1 MELELLDKILPALHS
16 NSSVLTGPG
25 DDCAVVGF
33 SGKKLLFSTDQ
44 VIENIHFSSD
54 TAPERAGA
62 KLVKRNLSDIAAMG
76 GTPLWMMLSIAN
88 GNRSVQWVE
97 NFVAGVEKTARQ
109 YNVPVIGGDIA
120 KLASDGFLAS
130 ISITGEAQ
138 NPILRSTARPGDII
152 YITGLIGN
160 SFYSEHHLDFIPHLQ
175 EGAFL
180 ANYANSMMDIS
191 DGLLLDAS
199 RMAKASIVDFVINP
213 DAVPLRENAAIP
225 QALCDGEDY
234 GLLLTCSPDIDLPEL
249 YRLQRFSTPLTAI
262 GTVRSGSGKV
272 INFSDNKLFQLEHIG
287 YEH

>member
-16 NSSVLTGPG
+16 NNSVLTGPG

-44 VIENIHFSSD
+44 VIENIHFTSD

-76 GTPLWMMLSIAN
+76 GSPLWMMLSIAN
-88 GNRSVQWVE
+88 GHHSIQWVE
-97 NFVAGVEKTARQ
+97 KFVAGVEKTARQ
-109 YNVPVIGGDIA
+109 YNVPVIGGDIS
-120 KLASDGFLAS
+120 KLASDGFAAS

-138 NPILRSTARPGDII
+138 DPILRSNARPGDII

-160 SFYSEHHLDFIPHLQ
+160 SFYSEHHLDFVPHLQ

-191 DGLLLDAS
+191 DGLLLDAL
-199 RMAKASIVDFVINP
+199 RMAKSSGVDFIIDP
-213 DAVPLRENAAIP
+213 DAVLLRKNAIIP

-234 GLLLTCSPDIDLPEL
+234 GLLLTCDPGINLPEL
-249 YRLQRFSTPLTAI
+249 YRQQNFATPLTAV
-262 GTVRSGSGKV
+262 GSVRSGNGKV
-272 INFSDNKLFQLEHIG
+272 INFRDKKEFQLEHIG